1 MYEMAIGRSLVAGR
15 MGEQVEEHIG
25 QLRGRIQGKSTAQ
38 GWKEAVRFTNEYDL
52 RLWFAPHGTCLPLIP
67 ISMRC
72 HEIASRTSWLN
83 KEPNYATRDPSV
95 CAGCSCFILDARHKG
110 FWEDRFKQSWFIW
123 QQAERMGFSE
133 QFRVIR
139 ERAFQAKALL
149 MRIGVDVNELERQ
162 VEAEMLECDD
172 AT

>member
-1 MYEMAIGRSLVAGR
+1 MVRSSRNVPSADPDINALSR
-15 MGEQVEEHIG
+15 NREQDILAE
-25 QLRGRIQGKSTAQ
+25 QGT
-38 GWKEAVRFTNEYDL
+38 
-52 RLWFAPHGTCLPLIP
+52 
-67 ISMRC
+67 
-72 HEIASRTSWLN
+72 
-83 KEPNYATRDPSV
+83 NYATRDPSV